1 MDKDKLIGTRL
12 DGRYELTDLVGE
24 GGMANVYRAS
34 DVLDNRVVAVKIL
47 KNEYSESEEFQRRF
61 RDESKAIAMMSHPNI
76 VKIYDMGFSDKM
88 QYIVMEYIDGIT
100 LKDYID
106 SEHVLNWKDAVHF
119 VVQILRALQHAHNR
133 GIVHRDIKPQN
144 IMLLTDGTI
153 KVMDFGIAK
162 FAREESRTATDQA
175 IGTVHYI
182 SPEQAR
188 GDVTDAKSDLYSVGV
203 MFYEMLT
210 GRKPFDTDNPVSI
223 AVMHMQNV
231 AVRPRDINPNIPSG
245 LEEIIMHAMEKDAS
259 KRYQTA
265 AEMIRDIEAFKA
277 NNQIIFGYYNA
288 PEPTQYFTPP
298 ETGNRR
304 APQRERVAYEQ
315 NGGGGRGDYYED
327 YPPENEPE
335 PEQSKSLVIPIL
347 TAVTIVVL
355 VVAAIVIFLI
365 VGQGTNGSNSSTDEV
380 PKVIGMNY
388 DDAVLN
394 YPNID
399 FEVAEQDYTDKYEEN
414 IIYKQSIE
422 AGQFVKKNKD
432 GKIELAVAVSKGVQ
446 KVQIPDL
453 TNYTAQEAED
463 ALKAL
468 GLTAEQKKTQS
479 TSEEN
484 IEADHVIRTDP
495 AMNEEVA
502 VGSNVVIYVSQ
513 GVAVDETDVPKFVGM
528 TREDAQKEADSR
540 KLKLEITEV
549 PSTEEKGIVTE
560 QDPEPGKVVVSGS
573 TIKLNVSNGEQ
584 PEGEVTYGLENLP
597 VSSMSGMY
605 TLSFTTDEDGV
616 IASRQFVAESLTNA
630 SVSVKVKGK
639 GSKVVKV
646 LITSAQSGKTEVLG
660 TYTFDFANKKFT
672 ASSENI
678 EGALSGVAV
687 QTVPAVTAAP
697 VETAAPGGAPSEVE

>member
-1 MDKDKLIGTRL
+1 MNEFFPLASAAGMTVGLAVCALIVGLALAMFFAVWESAKWRPVAWAGSALVTILRGL
-12 DGRYELTDLVGE
+12 PEILVVLFIYFGSSQLLLTLSDGFTINL
-24 GGMANVYRAS
+24 
-34 DVLDNRVVAVKIL
+34 
-47 KNEYSESEEFQRRF
+47 
-61 RDESKAIAMMSHPNI
+61 
-76 VKIYDMGFSDKM
+76 GF
-88 QYIVMEYIDGIT
+88 
-100 LKDYID
+100 
-106 SEHVLNWKDAVHF
+106 
-119 VVQILRALQHAHNR
+119 VQIPVQMDIENFDVSPFLCGVIALSLLYAAYASQTLRGALKAVPVGQW
-133 GIVHRDIKPQN
+133 
-144 IMLLTDGTI
+144 
-153 KVMDFGIAK
+153 
-162 FAREESRTATDQA
+162 ESGQA
-175 IGTVHYI
+175 LGL
-182 SPEQAR
+182 S
-188 GDVTDAKSDLYSVGV
+188 KSAIFFRLV
-203 MFYEMLT
+203 
-210 GRKPFDTDNPVSI
+210 I
-223 AVMHMQNV
+223 HMQNV

-304 APQRERVAYEQ
+304 VPQRERVAYEQ

-528 TREDAQKEADSR
+528 TQEDAQKEADSR

-597 VSSMSGMY
+597 VSNMSGMY

-646 LITSAQSGKTEVLG
+646 SITSAQSGKTEVLG

-697 VETAAPGGAPSEVE
+697 AETAAPDGAPSEVE